1 MWPDCTPALKFLRAR
16 EKQRSYGAKT
26 RRKRLIHSPPS
37 AWEGLA
43 WMGSR
48 VPVTVLFVFL
58 VSKAFDTDWNKLRDA
73 LLPMSTLAVPNKT
86 LLSAVTPWNFGP

>member
-1 MWPDCTPALKFLRAR
+1 
-16 EKQRSYGAKT
+16 
-26 RRKRLIHSPPS
+26 
-37 AWEGLA
+37 
-43 WMGSR
+43 MGSR